1 MEIPESTCRSVL
13 KVFHQRVSVERARRT
28 GCRSKVSKHGEAR
41 LLRIV
46 RKSQGIVLKDK
57 TTDYNN
63 GNQGELISECTVKR
77 ILHTNKI

>member
-1 MEIPESTCRSVL
+1 M
-13 KVFHQRVSVERARRT
+13 ERARRT

-57 TTDYNN
+57 TTDFNN

-77 ILHTNKI
+77 ILHTNKIYREVVKKHIVVKEV

>member
-1 MEIPESTCRSVL
+1 M
-13 KVFHQRVSVERARRT
+13 ERAHRT

-57 TTDYNN
+57 TTDFNN

-77 ILHTNKI
+77 ILHTNKIYREVVKKHIVVKEVKVE